1 MAHAS
6 PNATQRLDRWLW
18 CARFVKSRA
27 LAARLCTG
35 DCVTL
40 GGIAVQKAHHL
51 VRVGDRLTLRLLRFE
66 RRIEVLALAQ
76 RRGPASEARTLY
88 AEIAPPKPLAEAAEP
103 WTPLFA
109 DEDEASLPRI
119 DASFDSPP
127 KSGGSG

>member
-1 MAHAS
+1 MARAS

-35 DCVTL
+35 ERVSL
-40 GGIAVQKAHHL
+40 GDIRVQKAHHL
-51 VRVGDRLTLRLLRFE
+51 VRVGDRLALRLLRFE

-103 WTPLFA
+103 WTSLFA
-109 DEDEASLPRI
+109 DEDEHAAPSSR
-119 DASFDSPP
+119 
-127 KSGGSG
+127 